1 MIRLLL
7 SYKDN
12 MSLIE
17 VNNVKKT
24 YPDGTEALRGVSIKI
39 EKGQFTVITGQS
51 GSGKSTLLHIIG
63 LLDRHT
69 GGTYRFTGNTIDDYS
84 SEGLARVRNSQMGFI
99 FQTFNLLAR
108 TSALENVKLP
118 LLYSKVP
125 ESEWDIKARK
135 ALDTVGLQ
143 HRYGHEPSQM
153 SGGERQRVAVARA
166 LINDP
171 EVIFADEPTGNLDSK
186 NGSAIMDILQDLND
200 KGHTVVLITHEE
212 FLLKHADRII
222 RLKDGLI
229 EHDILVDKQNGHEV
243 KI

>member
-1 MIRLLL
+1 
-7 SYKDN
+7 

-17 VNNVKKT
+17 VNNVKKI
-24 YPDGTEALRGVSIKI
+24 YPDGTEALRGVSLKI

-69 GGTYRFTGNTIDDYS
+69 HGDYKFTGKTIDDYS
-84 SEGLARVRNSQMGFI
+84 PNELAEVRNSQMGFV
-99 FQTFNLLAR
+99 FQTFNLLPR

-135 ALDTVGLQ
+135 ALDTVGLN
-143 HRYGHEPSQM
+143 HRYNHEPSQM
-153 SGGERQRVAVARA
+153 SGGERQRVAIARA
-166 LINDP
+166 LINEP

-186 NGSAIMDILQDLND
+186 NGAAIMEILQSLND
-200 KGHTVVLITHEE
+200 KGHTIVLITHEE
-212 FLLKHADRII
+212 FLLKHADKIL

-229 EHDILVDKQNGHEV
+229 EHDTLVDKQNGHE
-243 KI
+243 IEI